1 MAASSAN
8 INVVT
13 VVKDESLKSLA
24 STIEGVVKVTR
35 SATAKLRESADQAA
49 DTARKA
55 SRVRQEVLLQAA
67 NVSQLYLG
75 LRSAVSGLQGVLGSY
90 ADTYN
95 NAAVASKKL
104 EVVMRQR
111 MDATEDDIKSIKAVT
126 NAQKELGIIG
136 GSVQNAGAQQVAT
149 FLTQSS
155 TLRTLIP
162 AMNNLLAQQ
171 KGVNASQEDA
181 VGIGNLM
188 GKAMQGQTSALRRVG
203 ITFSEAEEKILKYG
217 TESERAATLAKVITN
232 NVGEMNAKLAQTDAG
247 KMKQLQ
253 NAFGGI
259 KYKIGKL
266 VTEYGHYLAAASQ
279 VGILVSSFGQ
289 LANVVKLAGMSMWSF
304 GKTLWASIRSVNLYA
319 IAQRVCSAASLA
331 FALIQKGIAAALGVS
346 TVAATAMT
354 AAVVALGAALVIG
367 PIIWGVVAAVR
378 ALSGSSSEASAAT
391 RQLGASQRAIE
402 RINQRATEQTQET
415 ILVINN
421 LSKRVHDNNL
431 KLSDRKA
438 ALERLQRLVP
448 DYLASYTKE
457 GKLINDN
464 TEALTK
470 YIAKLKEKAYAE
482 SLKQEMVDAYTKQRQ
497 AQREVD
503 AKANNVRAVEKELQ
517 KDHYK
522 SEMRAQSTYGGGH
535 FSYET
540 NDARISKLRERDAQK
555 EAQKTAA
562 QKLAASN
569 KLIADLEK
577 EAEKHKAAFAAE
589 INKTASSLSGSSTTG
604 GHTGGGGKSGKTEKD
619 DRARLAK
626 EAAEQAY
633 KYIDEENE
641 YAEKATAQRL
651 KNLLEARQQEINL
664 MQDGKDKELA
674 QIALNYD
681 RQKQEADEYRREE
694 VARLQE
700 HLDKLWELDSR
711 NKKAR
716 EAGERNP
723 VRARF
728 VDLTDDQKTEVARR
742 HVQADT
748 TREAAIG
755 KVAKKYAA
763 PARLQELHTVE
774 ELTKAIS
781 HYQDASNKQ
790 SGDELYNTQR
800 TIAAHEEKLAK
811 LRNTS
816 ELLRELQEVR
826 DIEGLDDR
834 EMRVKIRAIGF
845 DELTS
850 RIQRVQKQLAD
861 PSNPVGD
868 AQRKDIEALI
878 QTYTQWR
885 ATSVYSINTVR
896 KAWEGIQGVGDS
908 ISSLVDT
915 LEGTGSAWQKITAS
929 VQAFFSVMDG
939 VKSIIE
945 VVRMIETVSKATT
958 VAKAAETATTVTNT
972 TAMATEAS
980 VAVGASAAKAAA
992 FHVEAEA
999 AKKAAAATIFAVHA
1013 AIPFA
1018 GIGIAGGQVALMV
1031 ATLAALPVF
1040 ADGGIAY
1047 GPTVGLFG
1055 EYAGASHNPEVV
1067 APLDKLRSLIAPQG
1081 GAGGRVEF
1089 RIEGRHLV
1097 GVLNKESRH
1106 HSRNY

>member
-24 STIEGVVKVTR
+24 STIEGVAKVAR

-126 NAQKELGIIG
+126 NAQKELGVIG

-203 ITFSEAEEKILKYG
+203 ITFSEAEEQILKYG

-259 KYKIGKL
+259 KYKIGQL
-266 VTEYGHYLAAASQ
+266 VTEYGQYLAAASQ
-279 VGILVSSFGQ
+279 VGILVASLIQVKTVVVSLTTSMASF
-289 LANVVKLAGMSMWSF
+289 VS
-304 GKTLWASIRSVNLYA
+304 TLWASFKATALYNGVVKLMG
-319 IAQRVCSAASLA
+319 IHSLA
-331 FALIQKGIAAALGVS
+331 TALIQRGLTAALGG
-346 TVAATAMT
+346 TRVAAI
-354 AAVVALGAALVIG
+354 AASIATKALSAALL
-367 PIIWGVVAAVR
+367 GVVTLGIGTVIVGITSAFSAF
-378 ALSGSSSEASAAT
+378 SGSAGKAAESATKLQKSQQSASDAENAYIEASAKA
-391 RQLGASQRAIE
+391 RQELTALQDKFE
-402 RINQRATEQTQET
+402 R
-415 ILVINN
+415 
-421 LSKRVHDNNL
+421 
-431 KLSDRKA
+431 
-438 ALERLQRLVP
+438 
-448 DYLASYTKE
+448 
-457 GKLINDN
+457 
-464 TEALTK
+464 
-470 YIAKLKEKAYAE
+470 LKEKKHLNRVESFELRGALGDLRNKFGDLAKGINTAADAYKFLTDNTLAYAE
-482 SLKQEMVDAYTKQRQ
+482 AAGYAAQIEVLQSDKAKAVVGLERATQKQEQ
-497 AQREVD
+497 
-503 AKANNVRAVEKELQ
+503 
-517 KDHYK
+517 
-522 SEMRAQSTYGGGH
+522 
-535 FSYET
+535 
-540 NDARISKLRERDAQK
+540 
-555 EAQKTAA
+555 
-562 QKLAASN
+562 
-569 KLIADLEK
+569 LEK
-577 EAEKHKAAFAAE
+577 NGMAYDKKGRRTEAYNKASAE
-589 INKTASSLSGSSTTG
+589 ALDYAIMSQESEAKLNIAQERYKQIKYKPANPKGDKPDTPKKKKGETA
-604 GHTGGGGKSGKTEKD
+604 EQ
-619 DRARLAK
+619 RLAK
-626 EAAEQAY
+626 E
-633 KYIDEENE
+633 IR
-641 YAEKATAQRL
+641 AEKE
-651 KNLLEARQQEINL
+651 KNDRINKMADEAASYSKKREDERNKKAFEVRQNAINL
-664 MQDGKDKELA
+664 MRDGKEKELA
-674 QIALNYD
+674 QNRLNYD
-681 RQKQEADEYRREE
+681 RALQDEANYQREQLE
-694 VARLQE
+694 QAQD
-700 HLDKLWELDSR
+700 HADKMWELDAR
-711 NKKAR
+711 NKDAVAR
-716 EAGERNP
+716 GRRNP
-723 VRARF
+723 QKLTSL
-728 VDLTDDQKTEVARR
+728 DLPASDKIQSHLRVMSAQTNYNKTNT
-742 HVQADT
+742 DT
-748 TREAAIG
+748 T
-755 KVAKKYAA
+755 KKYAA
-763 PARLQELHTVE
+763 PARLEDLHTVE

-800 TIAAHEEKLAK
+800 TIAAHEEKLTK

-850 RIQRVQKQLAD
+850 RIQRVQKQLTD
-861 PSNPVGD
+861 PRSPIGD
-868 AQRKDIEALI
+868 AQRKDLQALI
-878 QTYTQWR
+878 ATYSHWR
-885 ATSVYSINTVR
+885 AVSVKSLGTV
-896 KAWEGIQGVGDS
+896 KTAWGGVQGIGDS
-908 ISSLVDT
+908 INGIAES
-915 LEGTGSAWQKITAS
+915 LEGSASAWQKLTS
-929 VQAFFSVMDG
+929 VINGFFG
-939 VKSIIE
+939 IIE
-945 VVRMIETVSKATT
+945 GVRSVVEVARTIGIVSKANAA
-958 VAKAAETATTVTNT
+958 AKAVET
-972 TAMATEAS
+972 TAHYANAS
-980 VAVGASAAKAAA
+980 AVTAEGAAVVSASAAKSAANKVEATTAVTAAA
-992 FHVEAEA
+992 SKTFA
-999 AKKAAAATIFAVHA
+999 AHA
-1013 AIPFA
+1013 GIPFV
-1018 GIGIAGGQVALMV
+1018 GIALGAGMV
-1031 ATLAALPVF
+1031 AAMLAAMLTIPKF

-1047 GPTVGLFG
+1047 GPTLGLFG

-1067 APLDKLRSLIAPQG
+1067 APLDKLRSLITPQG